1 GLFAMSDLPVGHSR
15 VHARIDTKARSDDRA
30 FSYGNPPG
38 LFIFTGLLLAC
49 GARLGLYLAY
59 NSVE

>member
-1 GLFAMSDLPVGHSR
+1 FLLWAICPLATAL
-15 VHARIDTKARSDDRA
+15 HAKIDIKARLSDRA
-30 FSYGNPPG
+30 FSYGNPSD